1 MANGI
6 FQVPPP
12 RNEKPLD
19 YAPGSP
25 ERAELREQL
34 DAWSAEPLDI
44 PCVIGGKEVR
54 SGKQVKQ
61 PMPHRHSQAVAYYHA
76 AGEKEV
82 KRAVDAARDA
92 WTEWSEMHWQDR
104 AGVLLKAAD
113 LLTGPYR
120 FDMNAATMLGQ
131 SKTPHQ
137 AEIEA
142 VCELADF
149 WRFNAHFMHQIY
161 EDQPLSPPG
170 VWNYTEYR
178 PLEGFV
184 FAITPF
190 NFTAIGG
197 NLPTAPALMGNV
209 SIWKPASTAVASN
222 YVAYRIL
229 EEAGMPPGVVNFLPG
244 PGSVLGPNLLPH
256 PDLAGVHFTGSTEVF
271 QNIWSVVGQNIKTYK
286 GYPRLVGETGG
297 KDFVFVH
304 ASADPEE
311 VATALVRGAFEYQ
324 GQKCSAASRAY
335 IPRSLWTKV
344 RRQLRDQLAEV
355 KMGDVTDFTNFM
367 GGVID
372 ASSFKKIVGYINSA
386 KRSSK
391 TEILF
396 GGGYDDSEGWFIEP
410 TVIQVEDP
418 QHKLMK
424 EEIFG
429 PVLSIYVYPDKE
441 LDEALELCDTASE
454 YGLTGAVFAKDRRV
468 ITKISDALRY
478 TAGNFY
484 INDKPTGSIVGNQ
497 PFGGARASGTNDKA
511 GSWLNLTRWASQR
524 AIKETFVPPRHF
536 SYPYM
541 GE

>member
-1 MANGI
+1 
-6 FQVPPP
+6 
-12 RNEKPLD
+12 
-19 YAPGSP
+19 
-25 ERAELREQL
+25 
-34 DAWSAEPLDI
+34 
-44 PCVIGGKEVR
+44 
-54 SGKQVKQ
+54 
-61 PMPHRHSQAVAYYHA
+61 
-76 AGEKEV
+76 
-82 KRAVDAARDA
+82 
-92 WTEWSEMHWQDR
+92 MHWQDR